1 MKINRSFIKLAMVS
15 LAFLTISSCSPSYN
29 SVKKMQK
36 LEENVSSPRTKEE
49 ISEAIKKYEKRAMDL
64 VSTEAQVGSWY
75 KILGIRYLDEGLYGR
90 ALESFQ
96 KAVNYY
102 PDNANLYYYL
112 GVSAGYVAHSKAF
125 DVSASS
131 GRINTVQKEEYL
143 RLSEAAYLQA
153 LTLNPLY
160 YRAMYGI
167 GVLYV
172 FELPDESE
180 KGIPYLERFLETQK
194 KDTNAMFV
202 LARAYYVSR
211 DFEKAAALYE
221 KIIQLSP
228 NKEKVEEATRNLQTV
243 LDAQHTN

>member
-1 MKINRSFIKLAMVS
+1 M
-15 LAFLTISSCSPSYN
+15 
-29 SVKKMQK
+29 
-36 LEENVSSPRTKEE
+36 
-49 ISEAIKKYEKRAMDL
+49 
-64 VSTEAQVGSWY
+64 
-75 KILGIRYLDEGLYGR
+75 
-90 ALESFQ
+90 
-96 KAVNYY
+96 
-102 PDNANLYYYL
+102 
-112 GVSAGYVAHSKAF
+112 
-125 DVSASS
+125 
-131 GRINTVQKEEYL
+131 
-143 RLSEAAYLQA
+143 QA

-180 KGIPYLERFLETQK
+180 KGIPSLERFLETQK